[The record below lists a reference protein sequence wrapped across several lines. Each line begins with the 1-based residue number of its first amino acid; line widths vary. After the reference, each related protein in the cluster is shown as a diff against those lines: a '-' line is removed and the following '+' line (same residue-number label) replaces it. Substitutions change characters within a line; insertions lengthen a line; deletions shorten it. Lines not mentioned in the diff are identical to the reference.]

1 MIWKSEY
8 FCGNR
13 ISAYGLENG
22 YVDYATL
29 AKSFDAVLNNEIM
42 EKTYGIGEWEM
53 ENGWIDNSDEIDEIR
68 EEIENLEEERD
79 AAAEKL
85 ESLEDDAAEDLT
97 EEEDA
102 RISAEMEK
110 MEDEIQRLEDEIQ
123 EKENEIERLEDEQ
136 DNNNEI
142 CDLFANAFL
151 DLCRRGYDYFDDNEN
166 LFSFWEEESELMNY
180 YDCFIDDE
188 MDGGKALRRVV
199 TKTYYFN

>member
-8 FCGNR
+8 FCGNKV
-13 ISAYGLENG
+13 SAYGLENG

-42 EKTYGIGEWEM
+42 EKTYGIGEWEQ

-85 ESLEDDAAEDLT
+85 EGLEDDAAEDLT

-102 RISAEMEK
+102 RISTEMK
-110 MEDEIQRLEDEIQ
+110 KVEDEIQRLENEIQ
-123 EKENEIERLEDEQ
+123 EKEEEIERLEDEQ
-136 DNNNEI
+136 DNDMEIFQWYIISDNGASILKDYTNEI
-142 CDLFANAFL
+142 VYYN
-151 DLCRRGYDYFDDNEN
+151 
-166 LFSFWEEESELMNY
+166 SELDMY
-180 YDCFIDDE
+180 LW
-188 MDGGKALRRVV
+188 GV
-199 TKTYYFN
+199 THCGTSWDYVLTDIKIELGEA

>member
-8 FCGNR
+8 FCGNKV
-13 ISAYGLENG
+13 SAYGLENG

-29 AKSFDAVLNNEIM
+29 AKSFDAVLNNEIV
-42 EKTYGIGEWEM
+42 EKTYGIGEWEQ

-85 ESLEDDAAEDLT
+85 EALEDDAAEDLT

-123 EKENEIERLEDEQ
+123 EKEDEIERLEEEQ
-136 DNNNEI
+136 DSIPEIFQWYIISDNGASILKAYTNEI
-142 CDLFANAFL
+142 VYYN
-151 DLCRRGYDYFDDNEN
+151 
-166 LFSFWEEESELMNY
+166 SELDMYLWGITHWGTSWDYVLTDIRINL
-180 YDCFIDDE
+180 E
-188 MDGGKALRRVV
+188 EA
-199 TKTYYFN
+199 

>member
-8 FCGNR
+8 FCGNKV
-13 ISAYGLENG
+13 SAYGLENG

-42 EKTYGIGEWEM
+42 EKTYGIGEWEQ

-79 AAAEKL
+79 AASEKL
-85 ESLEDDAAEDLT
+85 EALEDDAAEDLT

-123 EKENEIERLEDEQ
+123 EKEDEIERLEEEQ
-136 DNNNEI
+136 DSIPEIFQWYIISDNGASILKDYTNEI
-142 CDLFANAFL
+142 VYYN
-151 DLCRRGYDYFDDNEN
+151 
-166 LFSFWEEESELMNY
+166 SELDMY
-180 YDCFIDDE
+180 LW
-188 MDGGKALRRVV
+188 GV
-199 TKTYYFN
+199 THWGTSWDYVLTDIRINLEEA